1 MLAALLS
8 IGGLALVFGLIL
20 SYAAYRFKVEGNPVT
35 EKLEELLPQ
44 SQCGKCGYAG
54 CRPYADAIIEQNAPI
69 NLCTPGK
76 ETTIQAIADL
86 LDRDFE
92 PFGEGEAV
100 EETKKL
106 AVINEQECIGCTL
119 CIQACPVDAIVGCA
133 KQIHTV
139 IAAECTG
146 CELCLPPCPV
156 DCIAMVAPPT
166 SVKTWR
172 WQMPQSPSLQNQKA
186 A

>member
-1 MLAALLS
+1 MFTALLS
-8 IGGLALVFGLIL
+8 IGGLALVFGLVL

-54 CRPYADAIIEQNAPI
+54 CRPYADAIIEEGAPI
-69 NLCTPGK
+69 NLCSPGK
-76 ETTIQAIADL
+76 DVTIHAIANL

-92 PFGEGEAV
+92 PFDADNPVDEV
-100 EETKKL
+100 TKL
-106 AVINEQECIGCTL
+106 AVIDEQACIGCTL

-133 KQIHTV
+133 KQMHTV

-156 DCIAMVAPPT
+156 DCIAMVAPSP
-166 SVKTWR
+166 SLKNWR
-172 WQMPQSPSLQNQKA
+172 WQMPNLEQKA
-186 A
+186 V